1 MMVAPAIAA
10 TGVAKVYV
18 SNGKAV
24 HAIRDASFDVPE
36 AAFVSL
42 IGPSGCGKSTLLKMI
57 GGLDRPTAGEL
68 LYQGKPVDGINHN
81 VGYVPQH
88 DHLLPWRSVASNIA
102 IGLEFRGQPRPT
114 IKARV
119 DELLRLIG
127 LTTFANH
134 FPSQLSGGMR
144 KRVSLVRAFAYNP
157 PCLLMDE
164 PFGALDA
171 QTKLVMQ
178 RELLRIWE
186 GNAQT
191 IVFVTHDIEEAILLS
206 DIVVVMS
213 RPPSTIKAI
222 ERVELKRPRDL
233 QRDKFDPAFRT
244 LYAKLWSSIDQD
256 LSPAGR
262 K

>member
-1 MMVAPAIAA
+1 MSATPAIAA
-10 TGVAKVYV
+10 AGVAKVYV
-18 SNGKAV
+18 SKGKAV
-24 HAIRDASFDVPE
+24 HAIRDASFDIPP

-57 GGLDRPTAGEL
+57 GGLDHPTAGKL
-68 LYQGKPVDGINHN
+68 HYQGEPIHGINHN

-102 IGLEFRGQPRPT
+102 IGLEFRRWPRGD
-114 IKARV
+114 IKRRV
-119 DELLRLIG
+119 DELLEIIG
-127 LTTFANH
+127 LASFAGH
-134 FPSQLSGGMR
+134 YPAQLSGGMR

-171 QTKLVMQ
+171 QTKVVMQ

-186 GNAQT
+186 GNVQT

-222 ERVELKRPRDL
+222 ERVDLPRPRDL
-233 QRDKFDPAFRT
+233 QRDKFDPGFRT
-244 LYAKLWSSIDQD
+244 LYSRLWSAIDQD
-256 LSPAGR
+256 LAAAGR

>member
-1 MMVAPAIAA
+1 MNANSAIEA
-10 TGVAKVYV
+10 TGVSKVYV

-36 AAFVSL
+36 SAFVSL
-42 IGPSGCGKSTLLKMI
+42 IGPSGCGKSTLLKMM
-57 GGLDRPTAGEL
+57 GGLDRPTAGAL
-68 LYQGKPVDGINHN
+68 RYQGRSIDGINHN

-102 IGLEFRGQPRPT
+102 IGLEFRGRSRTQ

-119 DELLRLIG
+119 HELLQLIG
-127 LTTFANH
+127 LTAFANH

-206 DIVVVMS
+206 DLVVVMS

-222 ERVELKRPRDL
+222 ERVDLKRPRDL

-244 LYAKLWSSIDQD
+244 LYAKLWSAIDQD
-256 LSPAGR
+256 LSAAGR
-262 K
+262 R

>member
-1 MMVAPAIAA
+1 MTVAPAIAA

-102 IGLEFRGQPRPT
+102 IGLEFRGQ
-114 IKARV
+114 
-119 DELLRLIG
+119 
-127 LTTFANH
+127 
-134 FPSQLSGGMR
+134 
-144 KRVSLVRAFAYNP
+144 
-157 PCLLMDE
+157 
-164 PFGALDA
+164 FGAGP
-171 QTKLVMQ
+171 THI
-178 RELLRIWE
+178 RR
-186 GNAQT
+186 
-191 IVFVTHDIEEAILLS
+191 THDHDRHA
-206 DIVVVMS
+206 VVDQRYLHS
-213 RPPSTIKAI
+213 
-222 ERVELKRPRDL
+222 LDDL
-233 QRDKFDPAFRT
+233 ART
-244 LYAKLWSSIDQD
+244 VC
-256 LSPAGR
+256 R

>member
-1 MMVAPAIAA
+1 MTVAPAIAA

-102 IGLEFRGQPRPT
+102 IGLEFRGESRT
-114 IKARV
+114 AIKARV

-144 KRVSLVRAFAYNP
+144 KRVSLVLAFAYNP

-213 RPPSTIKAI
+213 RSPSTIKAI